1 MNSSYSKDKLPVWKI
16 NLQLP
21 RKSFSYISKMKIIS
35 EVHLNESELEW
46 IKNVLIKTNI
56 ITQIYS
62 NESEYNQNLIESRAC
77 ESKQML

>member
-1 MNSSYSKDKLPVWKI
+1 MNSSYSEDKLPVWKI
-16 NLQLP
+16 NVQLS
-21 RKSFSYISKMKIIS
+21 RKSFSYISQIKIIS
-35 EVHLNESELEW
+35 EIYLNKSECKW

-62 NESEYNQNLIESRAC
+62 NDSEYNQILIESRTC